1 MKRLFSLA
9 FKENHIDTLTNLLE
23 MDFHI
28 VLKQGQIFEEY
39 REAVNKE
46 MEEKK
51 NELKKKSPKK
61 PRRR

>member
-1 MKRLFSLA
+1 
-9 FKENHIDTLTNLLE
+9 